1 MDLSEQM
8 LLLKRVLGESLRVG
22 DAYTRYGNRHFILM
36 LVKTEMEFCSTVF
49 RRVETAYKKNG
60 GKGDL
65 WYYADM
71 TQELDR
77 ATL

>member
-1 MDLSEQM
+1 M
-8 LLLKRVLGESLRVG
+8 G
-22 DAYTRYGNRHFILM
+22 
-36 LVKTEMEFCSTVF
+36 KTEMEFCSTVF
-49 RRVETAYKKNG
+49 RRVEATYKKKG

-77 ATL
+77 AAL